1 MKDAEDATL
10 LHMVYFQA
18 IKLQEIWQGEKA
30 LYSIGYQY
38 YGTMEAWQYWTVSF
52 TCRGVFSC
60 RKSVHGNEA
69 LAVFLVLI
77 TDSPWKNR
85 PLFAARLS
93 PEPRASL
100 DVPQLC

>member
-1 MKDAEDATL
+1 MKGAEAATL

-60 RKSVHGNEA
+60 RKSHRGTLA
-69 LAVFLVLI
+69 LGACLFPI
-77 TDSPWKNR
+77 TAPPQKNR
-85 PLFAARLS
+85 SPFAARLS
-93 PEPRASL
+93 PGPH
-100 DVPQLC
+100 V